1 MTTHAMFLLYVTIGL
16 LASVVILI
24 RDANNHINEW
34 KHSSIDLPDDLQEK
48 SSKLLF
54 WKIINK
60 VISLIFQILLYTV
73 LWPVILVLYIRA
85 KLKSPKQNAEFQE
98 TKYFEE

>member
-1 MTTHAMFLLYVTIGL
+1 MTTHAMFLLYVSIGL

>member
-1 MTTHAMFLLYVTIGL
+1 MFLLYVSIGL

-60 VISLIFQILLYTV
+60 VISLIFQILLYTI

>member
-1 MTTHAMFLLYVTIGL
+1 MTTHAMFLLYVSIGL

-24 RDANNHINEW
+24 RDANNQINEW

>member
-1 MTTHAMFLLYVTIGL
+1 MTTHAMFLLYVSIGL

-60 VISLIFQILLYTV
+60 VISLIFQILLYTI

>member
-1 MTTHAMFLLYVTIGL
+1 MFLLYVSIGL

-60 VISLIFQILLYTV
+60 VISLIFQILLYTF

-98 TKYFEE
+98 TKYFEK